1 MTRIPTILELYND
14 IISDLETE
22 MQVRIPLVGRYF
34 LRALAMVQA
43 SKLKLYYLAIASV
56 QKNIFV
62 DTADSE
68 ADGGTLERFGR
79 VKLNRNPFTAIQGQ
93 YTLEVVGSI
102 GAIIKSETTFKSNDE
117 NVNSG
122 KLFVLDADYTLIAT
136 TDIITVRALEGGTD
150 SKQFVGDKLSATAP
164 IANVNKIG
172 TITAEI
178 IEPLDAESL
187 EDYRRKALDS
197 YRLEAQGGAGT
208 DYRLWSYDAQGVE
221 QTYPYATSGQSNEV
235 TVYVEAE
242 LTASTDGKGTPS
254 APLQQAVLDVIEF
267 DPDTTKPT
275 SERGRRPLGIFEVNI
290 LPITV
295 KEVDITI
302 ENYVGLTTQIATD
315 IESALKTEV
324 DKLRPFVSSCDIL
337 AEKND
342 LLDNNKII
350 ATILNAKSGAS
361 FGAITLKID
370 SVVTTSYVFAF
381 GNIPHFNSVTFI

>member
-79 VKLNRNPFTAIQGQ
+79 VKLNRNPFTAVQGQ

-122 KLFVLDADYTLIAT
+122 KLFVLDADYTLTAT
-136 TDIITVRALEGGTD
+136 TDTITVRALEGGTD

-275 SERGRRPLGIFEVNI
+275 NERGRRPLGVFEVNI

-295 KEVDITI
+295 KEVDIII

-337 AEKND
+337 ADKND

-361 FGAITLKID
+361 FGTITLKID

>member
-22 MQVRIPLVGRYF
+22 MQVRIPIVGRYF

-79 VKLNRNPFTAIQGQ
+79 VKLNRNPFTAVQGQ

-122 KLFVLDADYTLIAT
+122 KLFVLDADYTLTST
-136 TDIITVRALEGGTD
+136 TDTITVRALEGGTA
-150 SKQFVGDKLSATAP
+150 SKQFVGDKLTATAP

-172 TITAEI
+172 TIIAETV
-178 IEPLDAESL
+178 EPLDAESL

-254 APLQQAVLDVIEF
+254 TPIQQAVLDVIEF

-275 SERGRRPLGIFEVNI
+275 NERGRRPLGIFQVNI

-295 KEVDITI
+295 KEVDIII

-315 IESALKTEV
+315 IENALKTEV

-337 AEKND
+337 ADKND

>member
-117 NVNSG
+117 NVNNG

-136 TDIITVRALEGGTD
+136 TDTITVRALEGGTN

-172 TITAEI
+172 TITAETV
-178 IEPLDAESL
+178 EPLDAESL

-275 SERGRRPLGIFEVNI
+275 NERGRRPLGVFEVNI

-295 KEVDITI
+295 KEVDIII

-315 IESALKTEV
+315 IEIALKTEV

>member
-43 SKLKLYYLAIASV
+43 SKLKLYYLALASV

-122 KLFVLDADYTLIAT
+122 KLFVLDADYTLTST
-136 TDIITVRALEGGTD
+136 TDTITVRALEGGTA

-172 TITAEI
+172 TIIAETV
-178 IEPLDAESL
+178 EPLDAESL

-208 DYRLWSYDAQGVE
+208 DYRLWSYDAQGVK
-221 QTYPYATSGQSNEV
+221 QTYPYATTGQSNEV

-254 APLQQAVLDVIEF
+254 TPLQQDVFDVINF

-275 SERGRRPLGIFEVNI
+275 NERGRRPLGVFEVNI

-295 KEVDITI
+295 KEVDIII

-337 AEKND
+337 ADKND

-350 ATILNAKSGAS
+350 ATILNTKSGAS

-370 SVVTTSYVFAF
+370 NVVTPSYVFAF

>member
-122 KLFVLDADYTLIAT
+122 KLFVLDADYTLTAT
-136 TDIITVRALEGGTD
+136 TDTITVRALEGGTA
-150 SKQFVGDKLSATAP
+150 SKQFIGDKLSATAP

-172 TITAEI
+172 TITAETV
-178 IEPLDAESL
+178 EPLDAESL

-242 LTASTDGKGTPS
+242 LTASTDGKGTPN

-275 SERGRRPLGIFEVNI
+275 NERGRRPLGVFQVNI

-295 KEVDITI
+295 KEVDIII

-337 AEKND
+337 ADKND

>member
-14 IISDLETE
+14 IINDLETE

-102 GAIIKSETTFKSNDE
+102 GATIKSETTFKSNDE

-122 KLFVLDADYTLIAT
+122 KLFILDADYTLTST
-136 TDIITVRALEGGTD
+136 TDTITVRALEGGTN

-172 TITAEI
+172 TITSETV
-178 IEPLDAESL
+178 EPLDAESL
-187 EDYRRKALDS
+187 EDYRRKALES

-254 APLQQAVLDVIEF
+254 TPIQQAVLDVIEF

-275 SERGRRPLGIFEVNI
+275 NERGRRPLGIFQVNI

-295 KEVDITI
+295 KEVDIII

-315 IESALKTEV
+315 IENALKTEV

-337 AEKND
+337 ADKND

>member
-22 MQVRIPLVGRYF
+22 MQVRIPIVGRYF

-43 SKLKLYYLAIASV
+43 TKLKLYYLAIASV

-102 GAIIKSETTFKSNDE
+102 GATIKSETTFKSNDE

-122 KLFVLDADYTLIAT
+122 KLFVLDADYTLTAT
-136 TDIITVRALEGGTD
+136 TDTITVRALEGGTD

-254 APLQQAVLDVIEF
+254 TPIQQAVLDVIEF

-275 SERGRRPLGIFEVNI
+275 NERGRRPLGIFQVNI

-295 KEVDITI
+295 KEVDIII
-302 ENYVGLTTQIATD
+302 ENYVGLTTQISTD
-315 IESALKTEV
+315 IENALKTEV

-337 AEKND
+337 ADKND

>member
-122 KLFVLDADYTLIAT
+122 KL
-136 TDIITVRALEGGTD
+136 
-150 SKQFVGDKLSATAP
+150 
-164 IANVNKIG
+164 
-172 TITAEI
+172 
-178 IEPLDAESL
+178 
-187 EDYRRKALDS
+187 
-197 YRLEAQGGAGT
+197 
-208 DYRLWSYDAQGVE
+208 
-221 QTYPYATSGQSNEV
+221 
-235 TVYVEAE
+235 
-242 LTASTDGKGTPS
+242 
-254 APLQQAVLDVIEF
+254 
-267 DPDTTKPT
+267 
-275 SERGRRPLGIFEVNI
+275 
-290 LPITV
+290 
-295 KEVDITI
+295 
-302 ENYVGLTTQIATD
+302 
-315 IESALKTEV
+315 
-324 DKLRPFVSSCDIL
+324 
-337 AEKND
+337 
-342 LLDNNKII
+342 
-350 ATILNAKSGAS
+350 
-361 FGAITLKID
+361 
-370 SVVTTSYVFAF
+370 
-381 GNIPHFNSVTFI
+381 

>member
-117 NVNSG
+117 NVNNG
-122 KLFVLDADYTLIAT
+122 KLFVIDADYTLTAT
-136 TDIITVRALEGGTD
+136 TDTITVRALEGGTD

-267 DPDTTKPT
+267 DPDTNKPT
-275 SERGRRPLGIFEVNI
+275 NERGRRPLGVFQVNI

>member
-122 KLFVLDADYTLIAT
+122 KLFVIDADYTLTAT
-136 TDIITVRALEGGTD
+136 TDTITVRALEGGTD

-275 SERGRRPLGIFEVNI
+275 NERGRRPLGVFQVNI

-337 AEKND
+337 ADKND